1 MYYVKIRFEVIFLNL
16 IYLKYALEVAS
27 CGSINKAAEKL
38 YIDQPNL
45 SRSIKDLENSLGVTI
60 FERSARGMKLTQNGE
75 IFLEYAKKI
84 LGQVEAVERMFKNGG
99 TQKKHFSVSVP
110 RASYI
115 SEAFISFSQKLAP
128 EEQFEIFYKETNSL
142 RTIKNVLQSE
152 YKLGIVRYAE
162 HFDKYYKEM
171 FDDKGLRCEL
181 ITDFEYVVAMSKDSP
196 LAKKE
201 KISFSDLES
210 MIEIAHPD
218 PYVPSLPFAEVKK
231 EELPETNRRIFVFER
246 GSQFELLSKN
256 KNTFMW
262 VSPVPKEKLEKYGL
276 VERVCDENRKK
287 YKDVMIYHK
296 DYKLSELDKSFIS
309 ELCHARRETLLG
321 G

>member
-1 MYYVKIRFEVIFLNL
+1 MNL
-16 IYLKYALEVAS
+16 IYLKYAIEVAS

-45 SRSIKDLENSLGVTI
+45 SRSIKDLESSLGVAI
-60 FERSARGMKLTQNGE
+60 FERSARGMKPTQNGE
-75 IFLEYAKKI
+75 LFLEYAKKI
-84 LGQVEAVERMFKNGG
+84 LGQVEAVENMFKDGG
-99 TQKKHFSVSVP
+99 TRKKHFSISVP

-115 SEAFISFSQKLAP
+115 SEAFVSFSKKLLP
-128 EEQFEIFYKETNSL
+128 EDQFEIFYKETNSM

-181 ITDFEYVVAMSKDSP
+181 ITDFEYVLAMSKDSP
-196 LAKKE
+196 PAKKE
-201 KISFSDLES
+201 KISLEDISS

-231 EELPETNRRIFVFER
+231 EELPETSRRIFVFER
-246 GSQFELLSKN
+246 GSQFELLSNN
-256 KNTFMW
+256 KNTYMW
-262 VSPVPKEKLEKYGL
+262 VSPMPKEKLEQYGL
-276 VERVCDENRKK
+276 VQIPCEENRKK

-296 DYKLSELDKSFIS
+296 DYKLSELDKEFIS
-309 ELCHARRETLLG
+309 ELCNARRKILSG